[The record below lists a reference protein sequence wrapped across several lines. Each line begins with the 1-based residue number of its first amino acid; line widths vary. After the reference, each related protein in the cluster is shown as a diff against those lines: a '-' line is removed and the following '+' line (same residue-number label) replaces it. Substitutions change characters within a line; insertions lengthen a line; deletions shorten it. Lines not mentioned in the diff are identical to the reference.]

1 MDTPLN
7 DKIERTLK
15 RKAARKKNDSNYM
28 PVLSLH
34 QQVLD
39 LVKEANSKVSQERH
53 VTPRSAL
60 TVMNRSLASL
70 SSLDSDSKDFAVLRE
85 VSRFLNVATKTFT
98 ASQTHDTDLLVAGHP
113 LSTLNASL
121 SGEEFLKKNARWI
134 AADPSIDESIRP
146 LVASAHA
153 ATPGSIEREHAFARL
168 NANKTLLAAYFK
180 IDNLSPIIAAF
191 GSGNSSAA
199 RRARVALQWRD
210 RKGRWVE
217 MGRGADFNFR
227 MPDGSVARA
236 SGIYVGVRPQR
247 AGENFTAGLIQ
258 VSGDKNLP
266 DGIYAVRA
274 GDVETYAARLT
285 PAQLEKAGVSS
296 KIKVDQNQVNIPTRD
311 NLVLVPTES
320 YLKFNINNVRT
331 ILL

>member
-1 MDTPLN
+1 
-7 DKIERTLK
+7 
-15 RKAARKKNDSNYM
+15 
-28 PVLSLH
+28 
-34 QQVLD
+34 
-39 LVKEANSKVSQERH
+39 
-53 VTPRSAL
+53 
-60 TVMNRSLASL
+60 MNRALSSL
-70 SSLDSDSKDFAVLRE
+70 SSLDDVSLDFAVIKE

-98 ASQTHDTDLLVAGHP
+98 ASQTHNTDLLVAGHP

-153 ATPGSIEREHAFARL
+153 ATPGSLEREHAFARL

-180 IDNLSPIIAAF
+180 IDNLSPIVAAF

-217 MGRGADFNFR
+217 MGRGANFR
-227 MPDGSVARA
+227 FRTSSGSVAAA
-236 SGIYVGVRPQR
+236 SGVYVGVRPSRPGDNQR
-247 AGENFTAGLIQ
+247 PAGLIQ

-266 DGIYAVRA
+266 DGIYAVQPSN
-274 GDVETYAARLT
+274 VETYSARIPTEALK
-285 PAQLEKAGVSS
+285 KAGVKPGLRPDQSALGIPS
-296 KIKVDQNQVNIPTRD
+296 QDEIMASRQDAPTGWTKQSDGTFTSDDNYTAKVTDG
-311 NLVLVPTES
+311 E
-320 YLKFNINNVRT
+320 
-331 ILL
+331 